1 MTYATQASGAEDS
14 RIVVSNSLILLARRV
29 IFWVLNGIL
38 LLFLPR
44 YLGDQGLGQLAFA
57 QSFAM
62 LFTTVLSLGL
72 GMFLVKEIARN
83 RSFIETHLGAA
94 IGIRVLTSVVVAG
107 LVVGITQLTTF
118 STDAETVM
126 YIAATATVALSF
138 VRLADSALAGM
149 ENMAWLAFADIV
161 GRLVVLT
168 AGIVVLVQGL
178 GVVAYAIVLVA
189 ANLVNLGLV
198 SGYLARRVRVRI
210 NFEYP
215 RIKTLLIGGAPF
227 ILMGF
232 LLDVYNQT
240 DTIVLRIVAGEAVVG
255 WYAAASQIFKTVSM
269 LAFVFTTALFPTLSR
284 VHASGLDASIG
295 MARKSLMIGALGIV
309 PMSVGISLF
318 SHEIISNLPY
328 PDEFQKSIPLLT
340 ILGLTIPLTAFL
352 MILGT
357 IAIATDRQKA
367 WAMALL
373 ATVVLNVVLN
383 VIAAPYFQSHYGNGG
398 IGVALTTLVSEM
410 FMVLIGIRLMPKGVL
425 SHAVAITLLKVF
437 VATGVMALVVVV
449 ARNAGLPTVP
459 VVATGVLVYG
469 VLVPATRAV
478 SREDLRFV
486 KEFIVRN
493 LREITTSKVQ

>member
-72 GMFLVKEIARN
+72 GMFLIKEIARN

-94 IGIRVLTSVVVAG
+94 IGIRILTSILVAG

-118 STDAETVM
+118 STDAKTVM
-126 YIAATATVALSF
+126 YIAAMATVALSF

-161 GRLVVLT
+161 SKLVVLT
-168 AGIVVLVQGL
+168 VGIVVLVQGL
-178 GVVAYAIVLVA
+178 GVVAYAIVLVV
-189 ANLVNLGLV
+189 ANFVNLGLV
-198 SGYLARRVRVRI
+198 SGYLLRRVRVRI
-210 NFEYP
+210 SFEYP

-232 LLDVYNQT
+232 LLDIYNQT

-255 WYAAASQIFKTVSM
+255 WYAAASQIFRTVSM
-269 LAFVFTTALFPTLSR
+269 LAFVFTSALYPTLSR
-284 VHASGLDASIG
+284 VHALGLDDSIA
-295 MARKSLMIGALGIV
+295 MARKSLMIGALAIV

-318 SHEIISNLPY
+318 SSEIISNLPY
-328 PDEFQKSIPLLT
+328 PDEFRNSIPLLT
-340 ILGLTIPLTAFL
+340 ILGLTIPITAFL

-367 WAMALL
+367 WAVALL
-373 ATVVLNVVLN
+373 ATVILNVILN
-383 VIAAPYFQSHYGNGG
+383 IIAAPYFQNHYGNGG
-398 IGVALTTLVSEM
+398 IGVALTTLVSEL
-410 FMVLIGIRLMPKGVL
+410 FMGSIGIWLMPKGVFGHSVVL
-425 SHAVAITLLKVF
+425 TLLKVLA
-437 VATGVMALVVVV
+437 ATGIMALVVVV
-449 ARNAGLPTVP
+449 ARNVGLPTVP
-459 VVATGVLVYG
+459 VVVTGMLVYG
-469 VLVPATRAV
+469 ALVPVTGAV
-478 SREDLRFV
+478 SREDLGFA
-486 KEFIVRN
+486 KEFVARN
-493 LREITTSKVQ
+493 LRVIAASRLR